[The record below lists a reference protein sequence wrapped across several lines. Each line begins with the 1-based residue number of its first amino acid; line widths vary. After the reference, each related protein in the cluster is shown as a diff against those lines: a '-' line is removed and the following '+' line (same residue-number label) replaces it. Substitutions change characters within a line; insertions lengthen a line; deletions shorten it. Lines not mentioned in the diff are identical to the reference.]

1 MVKFSGGKETP
12 LNPVQLGGPVNSK
25 GISIC
30 TPPQQK
36 QVLGPNWQ
44 IYNGEQGSSCKVY
57 TRKRWFQK
65 KSAMGQPSLS
75 KESTVHP
82 LKSQPQQ
89 DPHPLNHDQP
99 ATPKENYVTEQQS
112 STHQGTQE
120 PEDLSNYQ
128 EALEVWNRA
137 KMLGITAQEGM
148 QSVIP
153 RLKDMDRRD
162 KQEAVRLGNSN
173 GHP

>member
-1 MVKFSGGKETP
+1 M
-12 LNPVQLGGPVNSK
+12 
-25 GISIC
+25 
-30 TPPQQK
+30 
-36 QVLGPNWQ
+36 
-44 IYNGEQGSSCKVY
+44 Y

-137 KMLGITAQEGM
+137 KMLGVTEEEGM
-148 QSVIP
+148 HSVIP
-153 RLKDMDRRD
+153 KLKDMESRN
-162 KQEAVRLGNSN
+162 KKEADRLGNSS
-173 GHP
+173 GYP